1 MIEDLDCVFM
11 CSKCHFWAC
20 CNSEVIQNDQ
30 DMDWSF
36 QENGTISD
44 VYFKRNS
51 ILPSKNA

>member
-36 QENGTISD
+36 QENGTILKGT
-44 VYFKRNS
+44 VFCHQKMHKKKR
-51 ILPSKNA
+51 

>member
-1 MIEDLDCVFM
+1 M